1 MEFDYALGHT
11 VLRLRFQKIRTSDA
25 LAHTV
30 ETTFEGTAE
39 VVTEADPGARR
50 TIDIP
55 DRSRAATTT
64 SRLVLASD
72 RRLTAVEAGATGKG
86 PAWLKAGAGIAGTLV
101 GAVVSFVNPVVGV
114 GLAAASAGTLRSPV
128 KGFGESLTGTDGT
141 AAEPQED
148 PRLVAYAVEHPLE
161 KGQLVSFRAARATL
175 LEQLASQAATADART
190 VLDLSRRLAIVN
202 SQLVPLEAG
211 FAVWLASQRK
221 REVLDV
227 TVVDLGVEDLPSD
240 RAFTDYFRALAARG
254 PHAGPRD
261 DDPAWA
267 RWAFRSGL
275 GVSAEWPDPAAPAG
289 AHHDSHPITVAFR
302 EGTTARFT
310 TWSVTRRLVAGKKDG
325 GGNEQPERQEFDL
338 VATEVRRLRVVR
350 ADAPVR
356 VLRLEVDAW
365 HSGSLKVAFND
376 LGEPSEIGGT
386 GENLAVDAAA
396 GLPGAVKD
404 GLATGSDIAGSLVPG
419 SALEAALT
427 REVALA
433 KARADLLPD
442 PPAAAPTPAEQALAT
457 LKAEVELAELQA
469 RLRLAQ
475 TASGAGAVIVRQ
487 L

>member
-1 MEFDYALGHT
+1 
-11 VLRLRFQKIRTSDA
+11 
-25 LAHTV
+25 
-30 ETTFEGTAE
+30 
-39 VVTEADPGARR
+39 
-50 TIDIP
+50 
-55 DRSRAATTT
+55 
-64 SRLVLASD
+64 
-72 RRLTAVEAGATGKG
+72 
-86 PAWLKAGAGIAGTLV
+86 
-101 GAVVSFVNPVVGV
+101 
-114 GLAAASAGTLRSPV
+114 
-128 KGFGESLTGTDGT
+128 
-141 AAEPQED
+141 
-148 PRLVAYAVEHPLE
+148 
-161 KGQLVSFRAARATL
+161 
-175 LEQLASQAATADART
+175 
-190 VLDLSRRLAIVN
+190 
-202 SQLVPLEAG
+202 
-211 FAVWLASQRK
+211 
-221 REVLDV
+221 
-227 TVVDLGVEDLPSD
+227 
-240 RAFTDYFRALAARG
+240 
-254 PHAGPRD
+254 
-261 DDPAWA
+261 
-267 RWAFRSGL
+267 
-275 GVSAEWPDPAAPAG
+275 
-289 AHHDSHPITVAFR
+289 
-302 EGTTARFT
+302 
-310 TWSVTRRLVAGKKDG
+310 VTRRLVAGKKDG

-386 GENLAVDAAA
+386 GESLAVDAAA